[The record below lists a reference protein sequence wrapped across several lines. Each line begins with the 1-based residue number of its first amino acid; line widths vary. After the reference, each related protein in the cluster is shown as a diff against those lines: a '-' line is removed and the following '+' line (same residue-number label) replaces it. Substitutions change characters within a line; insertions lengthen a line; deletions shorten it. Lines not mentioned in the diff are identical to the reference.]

1 MCMVSALRSPQ
12 ACVCSVSSTSH
23 DWEIQEDRTLNLS
36 VTQSRLLL
44 SLTVASQLPFTVS
57 FQFDTASCWQSFLHR
72 TPHKHSFNML
82 KLL

>member
-1 MCMVSALRSPQ
+1 MCMVSTLRSPQ
-12 ACVCSVSSTSH
+12 ACVCSVSSLAMTGRYKRIAAIIDTVTTSSSV
-23 DWEIQEDRTLNLS
+23 DRG
-36 VTQSRLLL
+36 VTV
-44 SLTVASQLPFTVS
+44 TVHCV